1 VYPLQALASAEGQ
14 LLAVLAGGRNRC
26 LIGTPLR
33 QQGQRVPVVAVQCQQ
48 QGGCPLRMRWPVHV
62 QQDHRLLIRLGHDG
76 VQVKFR
82 PVERRDGRWHG
93 ELVRK
98 VVRVQVADMHQA
110 GSPGQPGR
118 DEHCYARERGREY
131 HVPTL
136 TRAGLRRNQQF
147 AVGSSHG
154 YRGSLAW
161 LAVENA

>member
-1 VYPLQALASAEGQ
+1 MYPLQALASAEGQ
-14 LLAVLAGGRNRC
+14 LLAVLPGGRNRC

-48 QGGCPLRMRWPVHV
+48 QGGCPPRMRRPVHV
-62 QQDHRLLIRLGHDG
+62 QQHRRLLIRLGHDG

-93 ELVRK
+93 EFVRK

-118 DEHCYARERGREY
+118 NEHDEARERGREY

-136 TRAGLRRNQQF
+136 TRCRVEGNQ
-147 AVGSSHG
+147 
-154 YRGSLAW
+154 
-161 LAVENA
+161 